1 MMLSFNWVYYT
12 DLFEML
18 ILGVLCP
25 SAGKAKEEKQIMNGT
40 VEKKVEKYLPASDKI
55 RTLPTKGDTQ
65 RQEDSAPALDSK
77 LLSVDG
83 KSDSVRRAHSWG
95 KCDEERPELHK
106 RVSSSLDDLSK
117 EVNGEENK
125 TVKARGKLDVVK
137 NKRPVSLNLETLES
151 PKEEA
156 NRLADILDSIKKAS
170 DKTKSTSNVSL
181 ASLNDVDV
189 NLNNQEN
196 ALLNP
201 NRSNLHTKSYSYS
214 CLADLKLG
222 DDGNPVDE
230 QKTG

>member
-1 MMLSFNWVYYT
+1 MNWVYYT

-25 SAGKAKEEKQIMNGT
+25 PAGKAKEEKQIVNGT
-40 VEKKVEKYLPASDKI
+40 VEKKAEKYLPASDKI
-55 RTLPTKGDTQ
+55 RTLPTKGDAQ

-95 KCDEERPELHK
+95 KRDEERPELHK

-125 TVKARGKLDVVK
+125 NARARGKLDVVK

-222 DDGNPVDE
+222 DDGNSVDE

>member
-25 SAGKAKEEKQIMNGT
+25 PAGKAKEEKQIMNGT

-83 KSDSVRRAHSWG
+83 KSDSVRRAHSLG

-117 EVNGEENK
+117 EVSGEENK
-125 TVKARGKLDVVK
+125 NVKARGKLDVVK

-181 ASLNDVDV
+181 ASLMDV

-222 DDGNPVDE
+222 DDGNAVDE